1 MRLVPPFSFCP
12 FIIHAESPL
21 VKLFLNFLQI
31 VDFLHCIV
39 VFFTAHAFE
48 KTYKKRTATNR
59 NDCDDERNRADR
71 AENNNHFFSS
81 FHPAVYSYSPA
92 VSVFSPL
99 DRTTFAV
106 VLAGITILYVVTPF
120 LRFQLQKTLF
130 SIRTLQK

>member
-21 VKLFLNFLQI
+21 VKLFLIFFANCGFPALYSRI
-31 VDFLHCIV
+31 
-39 VFFTAHAFE
+39 FTAHAFE

-81 FHPAVYSYSPA
+81 FQPAVYSYSPA

-120 LRFQLQKTLF
+120 LRFQLQKTLPYA
-130 SIRTLQK
+130 L